1 MNLAYQYAK
10 TKYFFKNMKV
20 RYFLGEDQNEN
31 NNNTIRRAKKMGAI
45 TTNED
50 NPHFG
55 TFPLMQSSA
64 ATTS

>member
-1 MNLAYQYAK
+1 MSPRRYNKVNLAYQYAK

-45 TTNED
+45 TTN
-50 NPHFG
+50 
-55 TFPLMQSSA
+55 
-64 ATTS
+64 